1 MDNKKIY
8 FLILIVFII
17 SGYLIY
23 HYYYKLPDDDN
34 KLSPEEAM
42 EQVVDDII
50 IHEPPVRIDQGQ
62 VLGIKDEKKE
72 WMIEADSISIAQ
84 DRENTLFENIREMII
99 FKDEEPS
106 LTISAQK
113 CIANMYTKDME
124 LSGGVVITKEDGD
137 YLKGE
142 RVFWHSD
149 DERLSSSEQVELQ
162 VDNNHIIAGSFSA
175 NKEMTQLELF
185 DGARVTMKL

>member
-17 SGYLIY
+17 SGYLAY
-23 HYYYKLPDDDN
+23 RYYYKPPDDDN

-99 FKDEEPS
+99 FKEEEPS

-124 LSGGVVITKEDGD
+124 LSGGVVITKENGD

-162 VDNNHIIAGSFSA
+162 VDDNHIIAGGFSA
-175 NKEMTQLELF
+175 NKEMTRLELF

>member
-99 FKDEEPS
+99 FKEEEPS

-162 VDNNHIIAGSFSA
+162 VDDNHIIAGGFSA
-175 NKEMTQLELF
+175 NKEMTRLELF

>member
-17 SGYLIY
+17 SGYLAY
-23 HYYYKLPDDDN
+23 RYYYKPPDDDN

-62 VLGIKDEKKE
+62 VLGVKDEKKE

-162 VDNNHIIAGSFSA
+162 VDDNHIIAGGFSA
-175 NKEMTQLELF
+175 NKEMTRLELF

>member
-1 MDNKKIY
+1 MDNKRTY
-8 FLILIVFII
+8 LLILIIFIV
-17 SGYLIY
+17 SGYLVY
-23 HYYYKLPDDDN
+23 HYYYKPPDDDN

-84 DRENTLFENIREMII
+84 DRENTLFENIRRMII

-149 DERLSSSEQVELQ
+149 DERLSSNEQVELQ

>member
-17 SGYLIY
+17 SGYLAY
-23 HYYYKLPDDDN
+23 RYYYKPPDDDN

-62 VLGIKDEKKE
+62 VLGVKDEKKE

-162 VDNNHIIAGSFSA
+162 VDDNHIIAGGFSA

>member
-8 FLILIVFII
+8 FLILIIFII
-17 SGYLIY
+17 SGYLAY
-23 HYYYKLPDDDN
+23 RYYYKPPDDDN

-62 VLGIKDEKKE
+62 VLGVKDEKKE

-162 VDNNHIIAGSFSA
+162 VDDNHIIAGGFSA
-175 NKEMTQLELF
+175 NKEMTRLELF

>member
-17 SGYLIY
+17 SGYLAY
-23 HYYYKLPDDDN
+23 RYYYKPPDDDN

-62 VLGIKDEKKE
+62 VLGVKDEKKE

-99 FKDEEPS
+99 FKEEEPS

-162 VDNNHIIAGSFSA
+162 VDDNHIIAGGFSA
-175 NKEMTQLELF
+175 NKEMTRLELF

>member
-8 FLILIVFII
+8 FLILIIFII
-17 SGYLIY
+17 SGYLAY
-23 HYYYKLPDDDN
+23 RYYYKPPDDDN

-62 VLGIKDEKKE
+62 VLGVKDEKKE

-162 VDNNHIIAGSFSA
+162 VDDNHIIAGGFSA